1 MRVGRTAF
9 GVVLVGVGASV
20 LVNGLAAHESHAG
33 RWLAWGWLA
42 AVAAGVLGTGY
53 GALRPKE
60 RRLAPSLVW
69 PSLGLALALP
79 LTVHAVVWRL
89 VGWDWI
95 DFDEW
100 VFIVA
105 RFGLP
110 AHLLAMALLGW
121 RAHQIGTGS
130 IRVWPLGGCYAAV
143 CGAGLFPIFIGI
155 LIVAITGLPFLLVC
169 WYTER
174 LGNREFERV
183 QISPATALPPKA
195 S

>member
-20 LVNGLAAHESHAG
+20 LVNGLATHDSHAAA
-33 RWLAWGWLA
+33 WLAWGWLA
-42 AVAAGVLGTGY
+42 AIAAGLFGTAVGL
-53 GALRPKE
+53 AWRSP
-60 RRLAPSLVW
+60 RRLGPSLVW

-79 LTVHAVVWRL
+79 LTVHALIWCSI
-89 VGWDWI
+89 GWGTS

-110 AHLLAMALLGW
+110 AHLLAAVLLGW
-121 RAHQIGTGS
+121 RAHQIGTGAK
-130 IRVWPLGGCYAAV
+130 RWPVGACYGAV
-143 CGAGLFPIFIGI
+143 CGAGIFPIFVGI

-174 LGNREFERV
+174 LGNQEFERV
-183 QISPATALPPKA
+183 QISSATALPAKA